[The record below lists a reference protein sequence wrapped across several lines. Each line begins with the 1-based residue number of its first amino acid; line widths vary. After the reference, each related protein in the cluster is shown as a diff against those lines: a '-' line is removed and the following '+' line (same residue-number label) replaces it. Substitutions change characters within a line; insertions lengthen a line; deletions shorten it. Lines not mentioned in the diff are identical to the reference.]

1 MKKIIAV
8 VLSLLM
14 FSVLFSG
21 CKKDSGMLEVNF
33 TLAGYGEE
41 YVNELEKAFEAETNI
56 PVHITTDNNVT
67 GIFSGKIGDV
77 RNNTIDV
84 FFNMMDCFP
93 LIDSNKNKSG
103 YDNLFLDLSELYQ
116 REVPGRGGKKLID
129 IVRPDLYEA
138 GLTYEMDGSKGKA
151 YTIPWSTSMEGLLYN
166 KKVLDKFG
174 ITQIPRTTNEFEDVL
189 IRLKTGVDATG
200 AYSPLEGALS
210 CANNAGYWEF
220 IWVVWWAQYEGLDTF
235 YTYFSGETE
244 NSAPGDAPSWEN
256 LKQPGKQYAMEELY
270 RFINKDKGYMSPD
283 SVNTDNVQVQVRF
296 LDGDIAFIPSGDWVE
311 AESAGDYEGV
321 DLDYRFMK
329 TPVTSKL
336 GEKLGISEQELI
348 AAIDYVDGT
357 TEVKPSF
364 AVASG
369 DTQKTDEIIARVA
382 EARGLVSSLLSAHN
396 KIAIP
401 AYSDRIEEAYQFVLF
416 FASDKG
422 QEIMT
427 KYAGAPS
434 AFDYRPSEED
444 MEEFSPFR
452 RSIFEILN
460 DENSQMVLSDTKY
473 PIVYKAG
480 LKRTAHYA
488 MTNGN
493 RGFEAV
499 MYNGTTPVEQL
510 YNADW
515 QYYRD
520 KWPTMLMQAGYG
532 IA

>member
-1 MKKIIAV
+1 MKRIVAV
-8 VLSLLM
+8 GLSLLM
-14 FSVLFSG
+14 CLSLFTG

-33 TLAGYGEE
+33 TLAGYGKE
-41 YVNELEKAFEAETNI
+41 YVEALQEAFEAETNI

-116 REVPGRGGKKLID
+116 REVPGRDGKKLID

-138 GLTYEMDGSKGKA
+138 GLTYEMDGSAGKA
-151 YTIPWSTSMEGLLYN
+151 YTVPWSTSMEGLLYN

-174 ITQIPRTTNEFEDVL
+174 IRQIPRTTDEFEDVL
-189 IRLKTGVDATG
+189 IRLKTGVDASG
-200 AYSPLEGALS
+200 AYAPLEGALS

-220 IWVVWWAQYEGLDTF
+220 VWVIWWAQYEGLEKF

-244 NSAPGDAPSWEN
+244 GSAAGDAPAWES
-256 LKQPGKQYAMEELY
+256 LQQQGKKCAMEELY

-283 SVNTDNVQVQVRF
+283 SVNMDNMQVQISF
-296 LDGDIAFIPSGDWVE
+296 LDGKIAFLPSGDWVE
-311 AESAGDYEGV
+311 AESAGDYEGE

-336 GEKLGISEQELI
+336 GEKLGITEDELI
-348 AAIDYVDGT
+348 AAIDYVDGVA
-357 TEVKPSF
+357 TEKPSF
-364 AVASG
+364 AVAANA
-369 DTQKTDEIIARVA
+369 QKTDEIIARVA

-401 AYSDRIEEAYQFVLF
+401 AYSNRIEDAYRFVLF

-444 MEEFSPFR
+444 LKEFSPFR

-460 DENSQMVLSDTKY
+460 NENSQMVLSDTKY

-480 LKRTAHYA
+480 LKRTAHYVT
-488 MTNGN
+488 TNAN
-493 RGFEAV
+493 RGFEAI
-499 MYNGTTPVEQL
+499 MYNGAKSAEQL
-510 YNADW
+510 YNEDW
-515 QYYRD
+515 RYYRD
-520 KWPTMLMQAGYG
+520 RWPTMLMQAGYG
-532 IA
+532 MQ

>member
-14 FSVLFSG
+14 FSVLFAG

-200 AYSPLEGALS
+200 TYSPLEGALS
-210 CANNAGYWEF
+210 SANNAGYWEF
-220 IWVVWWAQYEGLDTF
+220 IWVVWWAQYEGLD
-235 YTYFSGETE
+235 
-244 NSAPGDAPSWEN
+244 N
-256 LKQPGKQYAMEELY
+256 
-270 RFINKDKGYMSPD
+270 
-283 SVNTDNVQVQVRF
+283 
-296 LDGDIAFIPSGDWVE
+296 
-311 AESAGDYEGV
+311 
-321 DLDYRFMK
+321 RFMK

>member
-8 VLSLLM
+8 VLGALLCVTM
-14 FSVLFSG
+14 FAG

-33 TLAGYGEE
+33 TLAGYGDT
-41 YVNELEKAFEAETNI
+41 YVTELEKAFEAETGI
-56 PVHITTDNNVT
+56 PVLITTDNNVT
-67 GIFSGKIGDV
+67 GVFSGKIGDV
-77 RNNTIDV
+77 RNNTTDV

-103 YDNLFLDLSELYQ
+103 YENLFLDLSDLYQ
-116 REVPGRGGKKLID
+116 MEVPGRDGKKLID

-138 GLTYEMDGSKGKA
+138 GLTYEMDGSEGKV

-174 ITQIPRTTNEFEDVL
+174 ITQIPRTTDEFEDTL
-189 IRLKTGVDATG
+189 IRLKTGVTAGG
-200 AYSPLEGALS
+200 AYDPLEGALS
-210 CANNAGYWEF
+210 SANNAGYWEF
-220 IWVVWWAQYEGLDTF
+220 IWVVWWAQYEGLDEF
-235 YTYFSGETE
+235 YRYFSGETDT
-244 NSAPGDAPSWEN
+244 SAPGDAPSWET
-256 LKQPGKQYAMEELY
+256 LQQEGKKVAMEELY
-270 RFINKDKGYMSPD
+270 RFINKDKGYMSSD
-283 SVNTDNVQVQVRF
+283 SVNTDNLQVQIRF
-296 LDGDIAFIPSGDWVE
+296 LDGEIAFIPSGDWVE

-321 DLDYRFMK
+321 ELDYRFMK
-329 TPVTSKL
+329 TPVTSRL
-336 GEKLGISEQELI
+336 GEKLGISEAELI
-348 AAIDYVDGT
+348 AAVDYVDGVT
-357 TEVKPSF
+357 TEKPVF
-364 AVASG
+364 AAYAG
-369 DTQKTDEIIARVA
+369 DAAKTDEVIARVA

-401 AYSDRIEEAYQFVLF
+401 AYSDRIDEAYQFVLF

-422 QEIMT
+422 QEIMA

-444 MEEFSPFR
+444 LAGFSPFR

-480 LKRTAHYA
+480 LKRTAHYVT
-488 MTNGN
+488 TNAN
-493 RGFEAV
+493 RGFEEA
-499 MYNGTTPVEQL
+499 MYRGTKTAEQL
-510 YNADW
+510 YNEDW

-520 KWPTMLMQAGYG
+520 RWNTMLMQAGYG